1 MSDSNLN
8 ISEKIAEER
17 SRNAG
22 QTQMTHLQNQID
34 ELRRLLRDQT
44 QKYQLAVEHIRK
56 TEGEV
61 AELTNQFA
69 RNAQELN
76 QTVEGFRREI
86 TTLRKEFASTL
97 VKIDEGVR
105 PIRDMQAQIQELAE
119 ARKTDR
125 VTVASL
131 INRLNETEQ
140 KIGALFALVRESDER
155 YRSVLS
161 RMDTFQT
168 AEDTRRVELRKI
180 LEEVQIE
187 KQQLRRQSAENQQ
200 LVADSKLLISEQQSR
215 LLRVDDFRSQIDK
228 VVNEIPEQLVVIS
241 NRIAELMQET
251 KQIERTSTDRFLS
264 NQQRIEEIRL
274 QQDEKITSLQ
284 EMEDRQ
290 LRQITTWIERVDSYV
305 RDLEQRITR
314 TSNRLENM
322 QHDHA
327 THFADIDTR
336 EMELLANLTKSL
348 TSMLERIKTERF
360 TVTDP
365 DGKTR

>member
-1 MSDSNLN
+1 MSDSNPN
-8 ISEKIAEER
+8 ISEKFAEER
-17 SRNAG
+17 NRNAG

-34 ELRRLLRDQT
+34 ELRRMLRDQT
-44 QKYQLAVEHIRK
+44 QKYQLSVEHLRK
-56 TEGEV
+56 TESEV
-61 AELTNQFA
+61 AELNNQFT

-86 TTLRKEFASTL
+86 TSLRKEFASTL

-105 PIRDMQAQIQELAE
+105 PIRDMQSQIQELAE

-131 INRLNETEQ
+131 INRINETEQ

-155 YRSVLS
+155 YRNVLA
-161 RMDTFQT
+161 RLDTFQT
-168 AEDTRRVELRKI
+168 AEDTRRTELRKI

-228 VVNEIPEQLVVIS
+228 VVNEIPEQLVVVS
-241 NRIAELMQET
+241 NRIAELLQET
-251 KQIERTSTDRFLS
+251 KQIERTSTERFLS

-274 QQDEKITSLQ
+274 QQDEKISSIQ

-322 QHDHA
+322 QHEHVA
-327 THFADIDTR
+327 HFTDIDTR
-336 EMELLANLTKSL
+336 EIELLGMLTKNFS
-348 TSMLERIKTERF
+348 SMLERIKIERLPAPD
-360 TVTDP
+360 T
-365 DGKTR
+365 DGKNR